1 MPRKVAA
8 FNDCSIRSLEGSEK
22 LSEKKNWGFGS
33 KGISLDSFV
42 LETPSEFTKSGSV
55 SNLGLTSYVKRDGEI
70 FQYTETVPGRN
81 YLLFYEPLLE
91 WIVEQ
96 LNHQQC
102 VDKWENMHDLLQAAN
117 YPSSMWIALGAGE
130 YTQWGEKNYIQ
141 PKDETVVIVFDEAI
155 LGKGGPSLELV
166 ESIFNDEAVAP
177 EKSGSKAMV
186 YLHQTFVEPKA
197 E

>member
-1 MPRKVAA
+1 
-8 FNDCSIRSLEGSEK
+8 
-22 LSEKKNWGFGS
+22 
-33 KGISLDSFV
+33 
-42 LETPSEFTKSGSV
+42 
-55 SNLGLTSYVKRDGEI
+55 
-70 FQYTETVPGRN
+70 
-81 YLLFYEPLLE
+81 
-91 WIVEQ
+91 
-96 LNHQQC
+96 
-102 VDKWENMHDLLQAAN
+102 MHDLLQAAN